1 MKDGG
6 KNVDMNAT
14 YVALVSVCEC
24 ARTFVCVSVLSVTF
38 VSVSGCAQ
46 QCVSRGA
53 SVCYVYGACQS
64 LSALASR
71 VRARGE
77 TLTTSVILLTKWWQ
91 KISHG
96 ALMTAGVCQQALSP
110 QQ

>member
-1 MKDGG
+1 MGSIKCGH
-6 KNVDMNAT
+6 
-14 YVALVSVCEC
+14 E
-24 ARTFVCVSVLSVTF
+24 VCVCGACKCVCVYMWICVF
-38 VSVSGCAQ
+38 VSVSSMTLASVYGCARQ
-46 QCVSRGA
+46 SVSPG
-53 SVCYVYGACQS
+53 VCECMYGV
-64 LSALASR
+64 SALTSR

-110 QQ
+110 QR